1 MKKCNYFE
9 AMGKPVQE
17 SSKQTK
23 ELDDDPL
30 ADNSVDIK
38 KAKELNN
45 GIDQSMYA
53 ATPPLEV
60 LKLLSVK
67 LAARQRERRDT
78 KIARAD
84 DNSSV
89 IIHVDTER
97 TSTLRAGRVYA
108 WRCRMRI
115 KLRKTRCVGALSR

>member
-1 MKKCNYFE
+1 
-9 AMGKPVQE
+9 MGN
-17 SSKQTK
+17 
-23 ELDDDPL
+23 
-30 ADNSVDIK
+30 NSVD
-38 KAKELNN
+38 KELNN

-53 ATPPLEV
+53 ATPPLEA
-60 LKLLSVK
+60 LKLLTVK

-97 TSTLRAGRVYA
+97 TSTLRPGRMYA
-108 WRCRMRI
+108 WRYRMRI
-115 KLRKTRCVGALSR
+115 ELRKSGCVGALSR